1 MSAEPAPAGDGPG
14 AAAGTSAPVLFEE
27 RLWPSFWIWLV
38 AAGISGAVILVFAP
52 IDPVIGYVAAGVVA
66 ILLTVLLIT
75 STPRI
80 AVTAGALQ
88 VGRAQ
93 IERRYIGAVE
103 AFRGEDAT
111 RQRGPELNGTAYLCI
126 RGWIDPVVRI
136 EITDQADR
144 TPYWLASTRRPAQL
158 VAALAA
164 PARS

>member
-1 MSAEPAPAGDGPG
+1 MSAQPAPAADG
-14 AAAGTSAPVLFEE
+14 AATGPADPVLFEE
-27 RLWPSFWIWLV
+27 RLWPSAWIWTV
-38 AAGISGAVILVFAP
+38 AAGVSAAAILVFAP
-52 IDPVIGYVAAGVVA
+52 IDLLIGYVAAGVLAV
-66 ILLTVLLIT
+66 ILAVLLIA
-75 STPRI
+75 STPRLI
-80 AVTAGALQ
+80 VTARELQ
-88 VGRAQ
+88 VGRAR

-136 EITDQADR
+136 EITDEADL
-144 TPYWLASTRRPAQL
+144 TPYWLTSTRRPAQL